1 MPYIEIFSGKVSNQK
16 VIPEY
21 QKKFFNKSIFKFRF
35 KLMRAAI
42 LLVLFCLN
50 LSFVSFAA
58 VWPDDV
64 NVQADGAIVIE
75 AETGTVLYEKNSHER
90 YFPASITKL
99 LTALIIVERCNLD
112 DTLTFSYNAVHNVE
126 SGSSS
131 AGFLVGDT
139 VTVKDAL
146 YAMLL
151 QSANEAANALAE
163 HCSGSIEEFAGLM
176 NEKAAELNCTDS
188 HFENPSGLNNPE
200 HYTTA
205 SDFAIISRAALSNP
219 TVFEIA
225 SSVAYHLPP
234 YKAAPEGFDIY
245 NHHGMIR
252 RSNPNF
258 YEYAVGGKT
267 GYTMLAGNTLV
278 TYGIKDNMSLITVV
292 LNGHKTHYSDT
303 KALMEFGFNKFDKIE
318 VDDSNT
324 DKRSIDIRFI
334 QDSENSI
341 PSLISPPSH
350 KIVLPKDAQVSDVTH
365 RVNFEPTLRDE
376 KNIIAN
382 IEYMYGDRQVGY
394 SPLYINADIKTE
406 LVDTDV
412 SIASPSSPYKN
423 VTKASDASF
432 SVKFTKFMIKYG
444 FYFIMGLII
453 AVIIIIILII
463 IRLVISYKEAKELAF
478 LREERRKRRIM
489 YGWSKERIDLSE
501 HSRKKRG
508 RRNFFE
514 SKKNND

>member
-1 MPYIEIFSGKVSNQK
+1 MPYIEIFSGKVSNLK

-324 DKRSIDIRFI
+324 DKQSIDIRFI

-382 IEYMYGDRQVGY
+382 IEYMYGDRQVG
-394 SPLYINADIKTE
+394 
-406 LVDTDV
+406 
-412 SIASPSSPYKN
+412 
-423 VTKASDASF
+423 
-432 SVKFTKFMIKYG
+432 
-444 FYFIMGLII
+444 
-453 AVIIIIILII
+453 
-463 IRLVISYKEAKELAF
+463 
-478 LREERRKRRIM
+478 
-489 YGWSKERIDLSE
+489 
-501 HSRKKRG
+501 
-508 RRNFFE
+508 
-514 SKKNND
+514 